1 MSQHSDDL
9 TQGEPPDPDDKTLL
23 SDDAQDLHPAIDP
36 RAAGDTGSSGVHRKA
51 PAVDIDERED
61 ASAHH
66 GTPDVIELSDHVDAA
81 TAGDLPATTGLPA
94 SQEFE
99 ANPVEAQTRPIAAD
113 REDPG
118 DTVNQLVSPPE
129 VPSADEPSTSVE
141 DDSGTRDD
149 SPPARSP
156 SVTLTPKPPSR
167 FSSAASRLGKLLMT
181 TEDSGEGGG
190 VRANDKTVL
199 PGSGLRWAEGV
210 RSYLDPRLHMF
221 STIPHRRVLAAGIV
235 LILLCLL
242 ANSGGLALIV
252 LSALLPILIVVT
264 LTQHDVFEKESNLLI
279 GAVGAGGAAVGIVVA
294 LFSAWIQSSQWFDT
308 GVLNFGAA
316 GFGGRFA
323 DDAGSAPFIVWS
335 LVGLLI
341 PSVAIAGI
349 AGIPIALRRWPQFRN
364 EVMDGMI
371 LAGAS
376 AAGFAIGT
384 SMVYWWPMIAAP
396 GPQTNVSDWT
406 LSIIGVAILRSAVI
420 TLCGA
425 MIGAGIWR
433 YMVTPGASVVVLP
446 ATGGVVGYLLLTFG
460 SIQLQAAGNWPEF
473 IWIALLLVAVF
484 VLYRRVLDRAVSTDR
499 QALGND
505 QGRLVC
511 PSCHKVT
518 PAGAFCARC
527 GKPLSQ
533 PTRNREEVLR
543 DEPVST

>member
-1 MSQHSDDL
+1 MSQHPDDL

-23 SDDAQDLHPAIDP
+23 SDDVQDLHPAIDP
-36 RAAGDTGSSGVHRKA
+36 RAAGDTGSSGVHREA

-66 GTPDVIELSDHVDAA
+66 RTPDVIELSDHVDA
-81 TAGDLPATTGLPA
+81 TTGLPA
-94 SQEFE
+94 SQEIE
-99 ANPVEAQTRPIAAD
+99 GNPVETETGQLAAD
-113 REDPG
+113 REVLG
-118 DTVNQLVSPPE
+118 DTAYQLVSPPE
-129 VPSADEPSTSVE
+129 VPRADDPSTSVE
-141 DDSGTRDD
+141 DDSGTREDN
-149 SPPARSP
+149 PPAPSP

-167 FSSAASRLGKLLMT
+167 FSSAASRLGLGKLLVT

-190 VRANDKTVL
+190 DGANGKTAL
-199 PGSGLRWAEGV
+199 PGSGSRWAEGV

-235 LILLCLL
+235 LTLLCLL

-252 LSALLPILIVVT
+252 LSALVPILIVIA

-279 GAVGAGGAAVGIVVA
+279 GAVGAGGVAVGIVLA
-294 LFSAWIQSSQWFDT
+294 LLSAWIQSSQWFDT

-341 PSVAIAGI
+341 PAVSIAGI

-376 AAGFAIGT
+376 AAGFAIGA

-396 GPQTNVSDWT
+396 GPLTNVSDWT

-433 YMVTPGASVVVLP
+433 YMMTPGASVVVLP
-446 ATGGVVGYLLLTFG
+446 AAGGVVGYLLLTFG

-484 VLYRRVLDRAVSTDR
+484 VLYRRVLDGAVSTDR

-527 GKPLSQ
+527 GKPLPQ
-533 PTRNREEVLR
+533 PSRKREDVLR
-543 DEPVST
+543 NDPVST